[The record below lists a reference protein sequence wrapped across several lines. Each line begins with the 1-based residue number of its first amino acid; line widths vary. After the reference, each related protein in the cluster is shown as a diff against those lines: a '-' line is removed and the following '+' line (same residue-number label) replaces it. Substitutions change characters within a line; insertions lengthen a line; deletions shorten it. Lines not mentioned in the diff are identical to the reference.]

1 MTNKKKQNQ
10 KFYLSKY
17 ELTYLQD
24 NQQNLNIIKELDI
37 KKFKETPW
45 WLVITCGNKCKTDQF
60 SVFQGKPLVNLVAA
74 AQQKAKTTEKD
85 SSDTT
90 PTSTTTPTTTAL
102 TTTNGKP
109 PTYPVTRY
117 LCSDYSQT
125 IIFSQTNNQD
135 SKRLQE
141 LWIETKGNIDAI
153 VMTLL
158 DVPELISNVKEDQFS
173 EMRKILREKDV
184 VFQEF
189 LNRKKHMESQSE
201 ESKESPP
208 ESQATSAQS
217 S

>member
-10 KFYLSKY
+10 KFYLSKF

-24 NQQNLNIIKELDI
+24 NHNNLNLIKELDI

-45 WLVITCGNKCKTDQF
+45 WLVITCGNKCKTEQF
-60 SVFQGKPLVNLVAA
+60 SVFQGKPLVNLIAD
-74 AQQKAKTTEKD
+74 AQEKAKTTEN
-85 SSDTT
+85 
-90 PTSTTTPTTTAL
+90 STTT
-102 TTTNGKP
+102 NRKP

-117 LCSDYSQT
+117 LCSNYSQT

-135 SKRLQE
+135 SQRLQE

-158 DVPELISNVKEDQFS
+158 DVPELISNVKEDQFT

-189 LNRKKHMESQSE
+189 LNRKKHMESQSS
-201 ESKESPP
+201 ESDPKESAESPS
-208 ESQATSAQS
+208 ESQETSAHS